1 MGTAIVLLVVDAVL
15 RSQSPLPLPSRDK
28 SINQYTSQLGLG
40 NSLCHAHRRRPTPT
54 PASFR
59 PHISPPYHDTGLK
72 HPPRISRALGTACV
86 RLSSTLQHSIDQ
98 QRTSNST
105 THLCRSPCSQ
115 LASSPHEH
123 RRRPCFQLARDRTTA
138 HPAPTLRKPLLPTSK
153 LAAHWLIQHPQ
164 VSITLSYVHT
174 YPNACSWRVQWRL
187 HEDAN

>member
-40 NSLCHAHRRRPTPT
+40 NSLCHAHRRRLPATL
-54 PASFR
+54 ASFR
-59 PHISPPYHDTGLK
+59 PHPPSRYHDTGLN
-72 HPPRISRALGTACV
+72 HQLRIGRALHPC
-86 RLSSTLQHSIDQ
+86 RHNPSIRSISSEPRTQ
-98 QRTSNST
+98 Q
-105 THLCRSPCSQ
+105 THLCRSLCSQ
-115 LASSPHEH
+115 PASLPHDQY
-123 RRRPCFQLARDRTTA
+123 RRRPCSQLARDRTTA
-138 HPAPTLRKPLLPTSK
+138 HLAPTLRKPVLSTSK

-187 HEDAN
+187 HDDAN